1 MKDFSN
7 RYIFTFAVVMV
18 AIVAVILSLAA
29 TLLRPAQE
37 RNYEVE
43 KKRSMLESIGLF
55 AEREDVTAMYDKHIR
70 ESFVVDLS
78 GNIITGVDAFDVDLG
93 KELKKGENDIRL
105 PVFKAV
111 TESDEDVIIVPV
123 SGTGLWGPI
132 WGYIALKSDMNT
144 IFGVTYDHQGET
156 PGLGAEINETFF
168 ESRFSGKKLFKGDTF
183 VSISLVKTGADPSD
197 QYAVDAISGGTITSR
212 GLEAMLKD
220 CLGFY
225 EPFLKSN
232 MERQ

>member
-7 RYIFTFAVVMV
+7 RYIFIFAMVMV
-18 AIVAVILSLAA
+18 AIVAIVLSLTA
-29 TLLRPAQE
+29 TLLKPAQD

-43 KKRSMLESIGLF
+43 KKKSMLESIGVF
-55 AEREDVTAMYDKHIR
+55 AEREEVAAMYDRYIK
-70 ESFVVDLS
+70 ESFVVDPA
-78 GNIITGVDAFDVDLG
+78 GNIIAGTDAFGIDLDV
-93 KELKKGENDIRL
+93 ELKKSGNDIHL

-111 TESDEDVIIVPV
+111 TADNEDVIIVPV

-144 IFGVTYDHQGET
+144 IFGVTYDHQEET
-156 PGLGAEINETFF
+156 PGLGAEINTTHF
-168 ESRFSGKKLFKGDTF
+168 ESQFPGKKLFEGDSF
-183 VSISLVKTGADPSD
+183 VSISLIKTGADPSD
-197 QYAVDAISGGTITSR
+197 QHAVDAISGGTITSR

-220 CLGFY
+220 CLALY

-232 MERQ
+232 MNR